1 MRIFQAT
8 TAREIEE
15 TRGLFR
21 EYENSLAV
29 DLCFQSFEEELA
41 ALPGKYA
48 PPSGKLLLAEINEE
62 IAGCVAMRKIDAEI
76 CEMKRL
82 FVREKFRGSGAGR
95 KLTERLI
102 AEARSA
108 GYGKMRLD
116 TLSEKMPAAV
126 KLYKNLGFR
135 EIAPYYRS
143 PLANTLFLELEL

>member
-1 MRIFQAT
+1 
-8 TAREIEE
+8 
-15 TRGLFR
+15 
-21 EYENSLAV
+21 V
-29 DLCFQSFEEELA
+29 
-41 ALPGKYA
+41 
-48 PPSGKLLLAEINEE
+48 LAEINEE